1 MKSLEHSPH
10 STSEVTRYLPFSH
23 SIPLSV
29 CVCAEFMIWKFSL
42 SWVPLISVETYTVR
56 TSEQSKRFFISIET
70 PGWQH
75 CRGKPRIP
83 RRRGHQLYKF
93 ARFSEKLN
101 EIKKCL
107 VRRRGA
113 SPRIRH
119 CIVPVIPFVITFICL
134 KFMVPFSKLTTVDK
148 CLTDDITFKT
158 VKN

>member
-1 MKSLEHSPH
+1 MKSLEHSQH

-83 RRRGHQLYKF
+83 HRRGHQLYKF

-107 VRRRGA
+107 VRRRGRLPSDLPLHCA
-113 SPRIRH
+113 SY
-119 CIVPVIPFVITFICL
+119 PFCNYIHL
-134 KFMVPFSKLTTVDK
+134 
-148 CLTDDITFKT
+148 FKIHGPLFK
-158 VKN
+158 VNYSWQMPDWWYYI